1 MGSDVGFPAPAYHP
15 ESLTGR
21 EIRIGFSMH
30 PRWTDRAGL
39 KAFID
44 PLRRAG
50 LSALEFELDDHLDCW
65 SDSPPLMEAAV
76 EQGLE
81 LSFHAPYR
89 SPHSLVGFAGD
100 RRPDLEQEYRPLLEI
115 AEGWARRS
123 GKPRTL
129 VVHAAVSQPPAD
141 STSLVTDTIVYLNW
155 VTDVFPNLHLAL
167 ENNHPP
173 IKDEIK
179 VGIQRADV
187 LKIASSLPPTR
198 VGICW
203 DMGHDYLRH
212 QQDEP
217 SPEWLSRVMHVHLHD
232 VDEADLDHYPL
243 VLGNVPHL
251 SWLQGLKQAGMK
263 GIVVL
268 ELKGERLKDWSMDRI
283 MAALVG
289 SIETIAKEIQ

>member
-1 MGSDVGFPAPAYHP
+1 MGS
-15 ESLTGR
+15 
-21 EIRIGFSMH
+21 EIRISFSMH
-30 PRWTDRAGL
+30 PRWVDHGGL

-50 LSALEFELDDHLDCW
+50 LSALEFELDDRLDCW

-89 SPHSLVGFAGD
+89 ASHSLVGFAGD
-100 RRPDLEQEYRPLLEI
+100 RRPALEQEYRPLLEI
-115 AEGWARRS
+115 AESWARRT
-123 GKPRTL
+123 GEPRTL

-141 STSLVTDTIVYLNW
+141 PASLVADTIAYLHW
-155 VTDVFPNLHLAL
+155 VAETFPNLHLAL

-173 IKDEIK
+173 IRKEIK
-179 VGIQRADV
+179 VGIQRADI
-187 LKIASSLPPTR
+187 LHIANCLPPAR
-198 VGICW
+198 LGICW

-232 VDEADLDHYPL
+232 VDHADQDHYPL

-268 ELKGERLKDWSMDRI
+268 ELKGERLKDWSMDQI
-283 MAALVG
+283 KTALVG
-289 SIETIAKEIQ
+289 SVETIAREIV